1 MFAPLKTVSC
11 SGGALTHLC
20 KVVTPENSNMTAD
33 LKYFYD
39 IGALGGVMVR
49 PYVCGNCRLPVSIV
63 TGRALDSSFVFS
75 GVLDRIGGLVAQSAW
90 LDDNQA
96 RVD

>member
-1 MFAPLKTVSC
+1 MLAPLKTVSC
-11 SGGALTHLC
+11 SGEALTHLC
-20 KVVTPENSNMTAD
+20 KVVTPENSNMSAD

-63 TGRALDSSFVFS
+63 AGRARDSSFVFS
-75 GVLDRIGGLVAQSAW
+75 GVLDRIGGLAAQSAW
-90 LDDNQA
+90 LDDNQE